1 MTVSNHRASVLTPG
15 WLTPTSAQ
23 RFPSQLLTG
32 YVLDLSPSCLLQ
44 DHPPPSIPSPCLSSP
59 SFSDSPSPSSRNTFK
74 ATLAFKKKRSTTSC
88 LGPGTPYSPSSSSLP
103 NFLNNIYSG
112 CLAPAKVRSNILVA
126 GSSCLSAQASC
137 LWHVNSFCWDADS
150 PPVISLVPHLLCT
163 AYPDSGL
170 SLTAPLALFCHLLLS
185 KGTLEAAVWLSFIS
199 PPCYHLLPPNPQI
212 QFSVWKRQ
220 LPIYTFGPELHHQVS
235 KACLNF
241 TLYLSKTAPPP
252 SPTCLKANTLR
263 SVPVL
268 LRLFAGPGV
277 LPFTGL
283 ETSPLS
289 QLFLYSW
296 CLISYKILFSKQTVI
311 PVSPYSVRTPTPPG
325 PGPPSAG
332 PEGLPCEDRRC
343 IELTVR

>member
-1 MTVSNHRASVLTPG
+1 MSLSLILPASFKITL
-15 WLTPTSAQ
+15 
-23 RFPSQLLTG
+23 
-32 YVLDLSPSCLLQ
+32 
-44 DHPPPSIPSPCLSSP
+44 HPPFLLPAYSYLPHSLTAPLRLP
-59 SFSDSPSPSSRNTFK
+59 RNMFK

-88 LGPGTPYSPSSSSLP
+88 LGPGTPYSPCSSSLS
-103 NFLNNIYSG
+103 NFLNNTSSG

-137 LWHVNSFCWDADS
+137 LWHVNSFCWDVDRS
-150 PPVISLVPHLLCT
+150 PVISLIPHLLCT
-163 AYPDSGL
+163 ASPDSGL
-170 SLTAPLALFCHLLLS
+170 SLTAPLALFCWLLLS
-185 KGTLEAAVWLSFIS
+185 KGIWGCSLWLSFIS
-199 PPCYHLLPPNPQI
+199 PPYYRLLPPNPQI
-212 QFSVWKRQ
+212 QFSIWKRQ
-220 LPIYTFGPELHHQVS
+220 LPVYTFGPELHHQVS
-235 KACLNF
+235 KACLDF
-241 TLYLSKTAPPP
+241 TLYLSKMAPPP
-252 SPTCLKANTLR
+252 SPTCLKANTPR

-268 LRLFAGPGV
+268 LRLFVGPGV

-325 PGPPSAG
+325 PGPRCAG

-343 IELTVR
+343 IELTVG